1 MILLYLAQRRDS
13 QKQGFCG
20 DHTRLGS
27 RTLMDV
33 RKLREGD
40 TGREGSTEDVW
51 DISSFNSP
59 SRTAARQMSITHLWL
74 VSPITG
80 NCTVVLIII
89 LLPFS
94 FLFFSNVCSSVCVPA
109 CALQHNCW
117 FGWSPWE
124 SETAER
130 PDHYKNINLKK
141 KKMREGKK
149 KPQNKTWNKI
159 RSRKHR
165 RNKKS
170 FWEPVSQLNC
180 WEKRLNTPCPLVLRT
195 DSNTRSVTTS
205 SIK

>member
-51 DISSFNSP
+51 DISSFDSP

-94 FLFFSNVCSSVCVPA
+94 FLFFFSMFVVLCVCQLVRCST
-109 CALQHNCW
+109 
-117 FGWSPWE
+117 
-124 SETAER
+124 TAGLAEAPER
-130 PDHYKNINLKK
+130 VKQQRDQTITKTLIKK
-141 KKMREGKK
+141 KKWERKK
-149 KPQNKTWNKI
+149 KTQNKTWNKI

>member
-51 DISSFNSP
+51 DISSFDSP

-94 FLFFSNVCSSVCVPA
+94 FLFFFNVCSSVCVPA
-109 CALQHNCW
+109 VCC
-117 FGWSPWE
+117 ST
-124 SETAER
+124 TAGLAEAPER
-130 PDHYKNINLKK
+130 VKQQRDQTITKTLIKK
-141 KKMREGKK
+141 KREEKK
-149 KPQNKTWNKI
+149 TPKQNL
-159 RSRKHR
+159 
-165 RNKKS
+165 
-170 FWEPVSQLNC
+170 EQ
-180 WEKRLNTPCPLVLRT
+180 
-195 DSNTRSVTTS
+195 DSE
-205 SIK
+205 